1 MNGET
6 LSGVPPH
13 EASLWNKFTF
23 NHIDGPLKGLDVGLG
38 VIYHDAVQIGDG
50 FGQGVF
56 QEAPSVWRAPVFV
69 RLDGELSYPFKWGT
83 KTLRAQV
90 NVKNIANRLNWTPD
104 ANFVPDGNGREF
116 IGSVALS
123 F

>member
-1 MNGET
+1 MHN
-6 LSGVPPH
+6 
-13 EASLWNKFTF
+13 
-23 NHIDGPLKGLDVGLG
+23 
-38 VIYHDAVQIGDG
+38 
-50 FGQGVF
+50 
-56 QEAPSVWRAPVFV
+56 
-69 RLDGELSYPFKWGT
+69 PFKWGT